1 MPSTEHLERAANVAI
16 IIAAIACCAVWLHYG
31 PNLSRSARPTP
42 VGRPAAHAPG
52 DVLPEAIAVSP
63 DPHSRVLLM
72 FVNSHC
78 QYCTASM
85 SFYQQL
91 VKARDDRAN
100 PMRLIALSRERVD
113 VLQSYLAAH
122 GVRADGYL
130 SIGEHTADKL
140 ALTPTLLLVDS
151 ERTIQR
157 VWTGRLNEAAQRE
170 VLDLMN

>member
-1 MPSTEHLERAANVAI
+1 MPSTENLERAANIAI
-16 IIAAIACCAVWLHYG
+16 IVAAIACCAVWLRYG
-31 PNLSRSARPTP
+31 PDLARSAPRAP
-42 VGRPAAHAPG
+42 VGRPATHAPG
-52 DVLPEAIAVSP
+52 DVLPDAIAVSP
-63 DPHSRVLLM
+63 DPNSRVLLM

-91 VKARDDRAN
+91 VKARDDRAH
-100 PMRLIALSRERVD
+100 PIRLIALSRESVA
-113 VLQSYLAAH
+113 VLQSYLSAH

-130 SIGEHTADKL
+130 SIGEHTAEKL